1 MNKKNNKKRLIKR
14 RLFIVIIITIILLF
28 IINKFF
34 FSSKNK
40 INDKTI
46 LVIGDQVENLENDI
60 IIDSLKNVYLS
71 FDDVKNIY
79 DKNIYY
85 DEVSKN
91 VITTFNKHIAILQL
105 NQSEIE
111 VNDAKSAI
119 KGKLKFIDNCLY
131 IPISDMNLVYDFE
144 LNYSNDSN
152 IVFLDSISEHKTE
165 GKVQKNVKLK
175 QVDNV
180 FKNNSINLNKDEN
193 VTIFEEDGNKY
204 KVRSEDGVI
213 GYIKKDKI
221 VEIKEVRQ
229 DMIDKKIKDVNILSN
244 YSEVKSDY
252 PNLQIDSKKNNV
264 VIPEIFS
271 INDDKAVELKVS
283 INSETYKKYIEWLD
297 SNKINLWATI
307 TNSADI
313 SNIMLTYD
321 GRKELINNIH
331 KKLIEN
337 NYKVLNIDFEKINDI
352 NSFYRFIIEI
362 TPRLKES
369 GIKTV
374 VTCNDT
380 INEEKISNI
389 VDYLVKE
396 D

>member
-1 MNKKNNKKRLIKR
+1 MNKKNNKKRLVKR
-14 RLFIVIIITIILLF
+14 RLLIVIIIAILLIF
-28 IINKFF
+28 LINKLF

-71 FDDVKNIY
+71 FDDVKKIY
-79 DKNIYY
+79 DKNIFY

-105 NQSEIE
+105 DQNEIE
-111 VNDAKSAI
+111 VNDAKSSI
-119 KGKLKFIDNCLY
+119 KGKLKFIDDCLY

-144 LNYSNDSN
+144 LDYSEDSN

-175 QVDNV
+175 QVDNA
-180 FKNNSINLNKDEN
+180 FKNNSINLNKDEK

-221 VEIKEVRQ
+221 VEVKEVRQ

-244 YSEVKSDY
+244 YSEIKSDY
-252 PNLQIDSKKNNV
+252 QNLQLDSKKNNV

-271 INDDKAVELKVS
+271 INDDKEIEVKVS
-283 INSETYKKYIEWLD
+283 INSEAYKKYIEWLD
-297 SNKINLWATI
+297 NNNINLWATI

-313 SNIMLTYD
+313 SNIMLTYN
-321 GRKELINNIH
+321 GRKELINDIH

-380 INEEKISNI
+380 INQEKISNI